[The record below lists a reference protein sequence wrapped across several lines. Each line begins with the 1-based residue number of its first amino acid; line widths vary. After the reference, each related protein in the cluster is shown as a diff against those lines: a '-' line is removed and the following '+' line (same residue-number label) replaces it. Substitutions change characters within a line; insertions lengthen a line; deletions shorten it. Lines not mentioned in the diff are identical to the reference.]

1 MATSFIVITLNR
13 EFNYACREQNHFLF
27 HWNTLISSGQTHTD
41 LDVAQEKRIDDY
53 CNVDGNRNLSDSWT
67 GFTRFTLL
75 NETPPRGC
83 MWYGER
89 LTKSLRHLAQIIYGL
104 TLRQGL
110 EKPLKEKKNK
120 NGQLRNQNSNM
131 PENWEILFLL
141 IQAMKSTRTSLK
153 KVRRKLETPKTA
165 AMPCKK
171 NVFQSMHT
179 GHCCLKNQNQGVRCE
194 DKIQLYCWRGRASDE
209 KDSWRTHC
217 RERAKFCIVL
227 QLSV

>member
-1 MATSFIVITLNR
+1 MADGSAKLSGRDYEFQEPTLRRESTVKRESQRRISRRQGREFQPEETKDDEEIHKDMGTSFIVIILNR
-13 EFNYACREQNHFLF
+13 EFNYTCREKNHFLF

-83 MWYGER
+83 MWYGEW

-110 EKPLKEKKNK
+110 EKSLKEKKNK

-131 PENWEILFLL
+131 PENWEILILL

-153 KVRRKLETPKTA
+153 KK
-165 AMPCKK
+165 
-171 NVFQSMHT
+171 
-179 GHCCLKNQNQGVRCE
+179 
-194 DKIQLYCWRGRASDE
+194 
-209 KDSWRTHC
+209 
-217 RERAKFCIVL
+217 
-227 QLSV
+227 